1 MKTNSAE
8 KVFLTVGTKK
18 QKELCEK
25 FVSELEDKY
34 KLDIFI
40 VSDDDSN
47 VRIGSGGAVL
57 NILGRNYS
65 GNEKML
71 IVNSGGFS
79 KRSVNYAVRGK
90 AFANVSFC
98 GQTVSVFELLIINA
112 KRLFGLFESGAVV
125 CCSDILVDTTN
136 VDISFDNNIGFCVR
150 ADFGTGSR
158 HGVMFCSDDN
168 ILSEYPHKC
177 TPETLREMSRKYGR
191 TDVLI
196 DTGLMY
202 LTDDVCSA
210 LRKFAAENNIIN
222 ALTENRAE
230 INLYSE
236 IVALFAEKTDREE
249 YLNQDSATD
258 FQLEIRK
265 KLFGLLSDYTMTVCA
280 LEDRKFMHF
289 GSSAESL
296 ENITELSD
304 NADSFVSLCSFVDE
318 SCCVSE
324 NTVLDNAVLK
334 NGCFVGSGCIV
345 SDITLENVK
354 IPADKTVCGIKLC
367 NGKYVAVVCDIDE
380 NPKLCNL
387 WDLPRF
393 FAGKSYTESFNKFI
407 ESADE
412 EKYSLSYCI
421 GNADYDY
428 YRNRVQYMKDMS
440 AYSVNSDYLEMRRR
454 ITESYLEN
462 RKSLTHI
469 SCRRDSAEMHFPVRV
484 NFSGTW
490 TDAMPYC
497 VENGGQVINM
507 SVLADG
513 RKPICV
519 RAEKIADK
527 KIEFCSDGLVC
538 VFSFDNADNEEDL
551 SEFNLH
557 IAVLKI
563 LGITCQTQCDCGF
576 RLTTEVSGID
586 KGSGLGTSSILLG
599 GCIKVLSELFGL
611 HYDDSEVVEMVFV
624 AEQLMKTGGGW
635 QDQTGGLFPGMKISE
650 TQPGL
655 RQIPCVKNIEL
666 TEKFRQFFTERL
678 VLIPT
683 GQRHFGRFIV
693 NDVANRYLGRNKES
707 AYGFSQ
713 MKKLNG
719 KMLECLKND
728 DTDGFTDCI
737 NRHCEIL
744 CSISPMVTNEKIS
757 SVINGCLENVADAV
771 SLCGAG
777 GGGYLLA
784 IMKKDVTKEDVQ
796 CYMTENF
803 PSVRSCVKK
812 ADICG

>member
-65 GNEKML
+65 VNEKML

-90 AFANVSFC
+90 AFANVIFG
-98 GQTVSVFELLIINA
+98 GQTMSVFEILIINA
-112 KRLFGLFESGAVV
+112 KRLFGFFESGAVV

-136 VDISFDNNIGFCVR
+136 VDIAFDNNIGFCVK
-150 ADFGTGSR
+150 ADFETGSR

-168 ILSEYPHKC
+168 ILTEYPHKC
-177 TPETLREMSRKYGR
+177 TSETLREMSRKYGR
-191 TDVLI
+191 EEVLI

-202 LTDDVCSA
+202 LTDDVCSSI
-210 LRKFAAENNIIN
+210 RKFSSENNIIN
-222 ALTENRAE
+222 ELTENRAE

-236 IVALFAEKTDREE
+236 IVALLAEKTDREE
-249 YLNQDSATD
+249 YLCQDSATG
-258 FQLEIRK
+258 FQLEIRN
-265 KLFGLLSDYTMTVCA
+265 KLFGLLSDYTMKVCV
-280 LEDRKFMHF
+280 LEDQKFMHF

-296 ENITELSD
+296 ENIIELSD

-318 SCCVSE
+318 SCYVSE

-354 IPADKTVCGIKLC
+354 IPAGKTVCGIKLGDG
-367 NGKYVAVVCDIDE
+367 NYVAVVCDIDE

-387 WDLPRF
+387 WDSSRF

-407 ESADE
+407 ESSDE
-412 EKYSLSYCI
+412 EKFSLSYCI
-421 GNADYDY
+421 GNADYNY

-469 SCRRDSAEMHFPVRV
+469 SCKKDSSEMHFPVRV

-519 RAEKIADK
+519 RAEKTSEK
-527 KIEFCSDGLVC
+527 KIEFCSDGLVT

-563 LGITCQTQCDCGF
+563 LGITRQTQCDCGF

-611 HYDDSEVVEMVFV
+611 HYDDNEVVEMVFV

-666 TEKFRQFFTERL
+666 TENFRQFFSERL

-693 NDVANRYLGRNKES
+693 NDVANRYLDKNKDS
-707 AYGFSQ
+707 ADGFSQ

-719 KMLECLKND
+719 EMLECLKND

-757 SVINGCLENVADAV
+757 SIIKGCLENIADAV

-784 IMKKDVTKEDVQ
+784 IMKKDVTTDDVQ
-796 CYMTENF
+796 RYMTESF